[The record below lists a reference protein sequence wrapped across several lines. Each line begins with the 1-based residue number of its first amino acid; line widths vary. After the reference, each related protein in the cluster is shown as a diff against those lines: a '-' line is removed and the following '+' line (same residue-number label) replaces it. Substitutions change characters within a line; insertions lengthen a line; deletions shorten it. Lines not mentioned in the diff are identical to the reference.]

1 MIKANGKQML
11 EVAKRDGWKSLYV
24 LFDDISASVEEME
37 SLLIEYGMAEDDP
50 QEVFIDTEEQI
61 IYRIDTRETIGYY
74 SIHATAEQ
82 INSLLEDHHIYIDD
96 EQTAINVWNELI
108 NVYYIRPLSMAEILE
123 SGKKKRYIIYTEEYQ
138 Q

>member
-11 EVAKRDGWKSLYV
+11 NLAQQEGWKALYL
-24 LFDDISASVEEME
+24 LFEDVTISIDEME
-37 SLLIEYGMAEDDP
+37 SLLIDYGMADDDE
-50 QEVFIDTEEQI
+50 QEILIDTAEQI

-82 INSLLEDHHIYIDD
+82 INSLLEDYHIYIED
-96 EQTAINVWNELI
+96 EQTAINVWHELI

-123 SGKKKRYIIYTEEYQ
+123 RGKKKRYIIYTEEYQ